1 MRLMQIQNRTRQILV
16 NYSFALAA
24 VLVCTLLCLPLR
36 ERVDAI
42 SLTMVYLAGVVIAA
56 ARLGIGPAIFTS
68 FLSVLAFNFFFT
80 KPYHSFEFYDASYYF
95 TFSVMLITSL
105 IVGSMTAQLSRL
117 LKQTRDEERDTHA
130 LYDFARGLSEL
141 KSKEEII
148 EFTKEF
154 VGSFFGGKCV
164 FANEL
169 SNNSASQLCDNVSDA
184 SVIITNRS
192 VGADDFSKND
202 IIMHRTF
209 AGLASSAIA
218 RAEADEKAALYRF
231 ESDNEHLRNMLLS
244 SLAHDLRTPLT
255 ILNGTLSNLFKHRK
269 SLPREG
275 VNELTSMSM
284 QLNRLQNFVANSLRM
299 ASISSGAIKL
309 NCETYT
315 IQEIIGAAITRIE
328 PQKENRKILSTI
340 NGVIPMVSV
349 DGALMEQVIF
359 NILDN
364 AIKHTKPDGEIRV
377 IISNNVDRIEIAIKD
392 NGDGLREGSEQ
403 YIFEKFYSDRERGHN
418 NSGTGLG
425 LAICKAIVK
434 AHGGNISA
442 KNVEPPERGAI
453 FAINLP
459 IALKLST
466 ESAINHD

>member
-1 MRLMQIQNRTRQILV
+1 MQIQNRPRQIIIS
-16 NYSFALAA
+16 YSFALGA

-36 ERVDAI
+36 GQVDAI

-117 LKQTRDEERDTHA
+117 LNQTRDEERETHA
-130 LYDFARGLSEL
+130 LYDLARGLSEL
-141 KSKEEII
+141 KSKEEILEFSKNFIGEFFDDICVITDKVPNEKGRQLYDNISGSMII
-148 EFTKEF
+148 ETQ
-154 VGSFFGGKCV
+154 
-164 FANEL
+164 
-169 SNNSASQLCDNVSDA
+169 NND
-184 SVIITNRS
+184 TNQEY
-192 VGADDFSKND
+192 SKND
-202 IIMHRTF
+202 IIMHRAF
-209 AGLASSAIA
+209 AGLVSSALA
-218 RAEADEKAALYRF
+218 RAEADEQAALYRF

-269 SLPREG
+269 NLPREG
-275 VNELTSMSM
+275 VNDLTSMAQ

-309 NCETYT
+309 NRETYI

-328 PQKENRKILSTI
+328 PQKENRKILSSI
-340 NGVIPMVSV
+340 NGIIPMVSV
-349 DGALMEQVIF
+349 DGAMMEQVMF
-359 NILDN
+359 NIFDN
-364 AIKHTKPDGEIRV
+364 AIKHTTQDGEIRV
-377 IISNNVDRIEIAIKD
+377 KIANSNNMVEIAISD
-392 NGDGLREGSEQ
+392 NGDGIREGSEQ
-403 YIFEKFYSDRERGHN
+403 YIFDKFYSDRERQQN

-425 LAICKAIVK
+425 LAICKAIVN
-434 AHGGNISA
+434 AHGGTI
-442 KNVEPPERGAI
+442 
-453 FAINLP
+453 
-459 IALKLST
+459 
-466 ESAINHD
+466 SAINNVPPQKGATFKICLPVERVIDND

>member
-24 VLVCTLLCLPLR
+24 VLVCTILCLPLR

-148 EFTKEF
+148 EFAQEF
-154 VGSFFGGKCV
+154 IGSFFEGKSIFADNANNAGKC
-164 FANEL
+164 
-169 SNNSASQLCDNVSDA
+169 LCDNITEA
-184 SVIITNRS
+184 NFIITCR
-192 VGADDFSKND
+192 VDADDFSKND

-209 AGLASSAIA
+209 AGLVTSAIA

-309 NCETYT
+309 NRETYT

-340 NGVIPMVSV
+340 NGVIPMVSL
-349 DGALMEQVIF
+349 DGAMMEQVIF

-364 AIKHTKPDGEIRV
+364 AIKHTAADGEIRV
-377 IISNNVDRIEIAIKD
+377 KISNNVDMIEIAISD
-392 NGDGLREGSEQ
+392 NGEGIRIGSEQ
-403 YIFEKFYSDRERGHN
+403 SIFDKFYSDRERGHN

-425 LAICKAIVK
+425 LAICKAIVT
-434 AHGGNISA
+434 AHRGKIIA
-442 KNVEPPERGAI
+442 KNVEPPETGAI
-453 FAINLP
+453 FAISLP
-459 IALKLST
+459 I
-466 ESAINHD
+466 ESAIKHD